1 MYGLGKQMTG
11 RNNNQTDEGG
21 KTGTEKGECACYSEN
36 KFRNLSI
43 HPPSIHPPSIH
54 PSIQVDFVSA

>member
-21 KTGTEKGECACYSEN
+21 KTGTEKGECACCSEN

-43 HPPSIHPPSIH
+43 HPSFH
-54 PSIQVDFVSA
+54 PSKL